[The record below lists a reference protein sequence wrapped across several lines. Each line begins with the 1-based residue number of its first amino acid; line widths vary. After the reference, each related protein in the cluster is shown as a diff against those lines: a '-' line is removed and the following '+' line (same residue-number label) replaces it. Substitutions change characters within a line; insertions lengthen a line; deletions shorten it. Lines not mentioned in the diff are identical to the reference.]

1 MNGTIKN
8 ITTFVPSN
16 EYYKMSSSKIPTP
29 KKNSF
34 TTILEIAEGVN
45 AIDLAI
51 PMSNLTCPEQLIDLV
66 SKNMRLGNNDYSP
79 VEGVEQLR
87 EQIIELVNRQNKSTF
102 NPDTEI
108 TITAGPAQAM
118 TTAIS
123 TFIKEGDEV
132 IIFEPVQESYA
143 PFIELNGG
151 RPIFVNLRLPDFR
164 IDWEEVKKLVTS
176 KTKMIIINNPQNPIG
191 RIFSEED
198 IDQLKRM
205 TNGTRLVILS
215 NEVFDNIIFDGLKFR
230 SLASIPDLA
239 SKSLIVSSF
248 GSVFNIT
255 GWGIGYIFGPERLM
269 SEFRKIQQ
277 FQGFSVNTPAQ
288 YALAEFLKGGPDFD
302 IICESYHKKR
312 DLLISLLKGS
322 KFELVPTQ
330 STFYQILDYS
340 KISDESDIDFCARLI
355 LEFGVATVPF
365 SAFQHEKAK
374 NQLIR
379 VCFAKPDE
387 ILHEAAKKLKSVPV
401 RLHN

>member
-1 MNGTIKN
+1 M
-8 ITTFVPSN
+8 
-16 EYYKMSSSKIPTP
+16 
-29 KKNSF
+29 
-34 TTILEIAEGVN
+34 N

-51 PMSNLTCPEQLIDLV
+51 PMSNLTCPEKLIDLV

-87 EQIIELVNRQNKSTF
+87 EQIIELVNGQNKTAF

-123 TFIKEGDEV
+123 TFVKDGDEV

-151 RPIFVNLRLPDFR
+151 RPIFVTLKLPDFR

-176 KTKMIIINNPQNPIG
+176 KTRMIIINNPQNPIG

-205 TNGTRLVILS
+205 TYGTRLVILS
-215 NEVFDNIIFDGLKFR
+215 NEVFDNIVYDGLKFR
-230 SLASIPDLA
+230 SLASVPDLA
-239 SKSLIVSSF
+239 AKCLIVSSF
-248 GSVFNIT
+248 GPVFNIT
-255 GWGIGYIFGPERLM
+255 GWGIGYIFGPEKLM
-269 SEFRKIQQ
+269 AEFRKIQQ

-302 IICESYHKKR
+302 TICDTYHKKR
-312 DLLISLLKGS
+312 DLFISSLKGS

-340 KISDESDIDFCARLI
+340 KISDETDVDFASRLI
-355 LEFGVATVPF
+355 LEFGIATVPF
-365 SAFQHEKAK
+365 SAFQHEKTK
-374 NQLIR
+374 FRLLRI
-379 VCFAKPDE
+379 CFAKPDDLL
-387 ILHEAAKKLKSVPV
+387 IEATKKLNSVPV
-401 RLHN
+401 TLPRS

>member
-1 MNGTIKN
+1 LWLAIDY
-8 ITTFVPSN
+8 I
-16 EYYKMSSSKIPTP
+16 KMSSSKIPTP

-51 PMSNLTCPEQLIDLV
+51 PMSNLACPEHLIDLV
-66 SKNMRLGNNDYSP
+66 GKNMRLGNNDYSP

-87 EQIIELVNRQNKSTF
+87 AQIIEIVNRQNKSSF
-102 NPDTEI
+102 NPATEI
-108 TITAGPAQAM
+108 TVTAGPAQAM

-151 RPIFVNLRLPDFR
+151 RPIFVNLRSPDFR

-215 NEVFDNIIFDGLKFR
+215 NEVFDNIVFDGLKFR
-230 SLASIPDLA
+230 SLASVPDLA

-248 GSVFNIT
+248 GPVFNIT

-288 YALAEFLKGGPDFD
+288 YALAEFLQGGPDFD

-355 LEFGVATVPF
+355 LEYGVATVPF

-387 ILHEAAKKLKSVPV
+387 ILHEAARKLKSVPS
-401 RLHN
+401 RLQH

>member
-1 MNGTIKN
+1 MRLAIEDN
-8 ITTFVPSN
+8 
-16 EYYKMSSSKIPTP
+16 KMGSSKIPTP
-29 KKNSF
+29 KKNSL
-34 TTILEIAEGVN
+34 TTILEIAGELH

-51 PMSNLTCPEQLIDLV
+51 PMSNLACPEKLIELV

-79 VEGVEQLR
+79 VEGVEQFR
-87 EQIIELVNRQNKSTF
+87 TQIIELVNRQNKTTF
-102 NPDTEI
+102 NPATDI

-123 TFIKEGDEV
+123 TFVKEGDEV

-143 PFIELNGG
+143 PFIEMNGG
-151 RPIFVNLRLPDFR
+151 RPIFVILKAPDFR

-191 RIFSEED
+191 RIFSDED

-215 NEVFDNIIFDGLKFR
+215 NEVFDNIVFDGLKFR
-230 SLASIPDLA
+230 SLASVPDLA
-239 SKSLIVSSF
+239 AKCLIVSSF
-248 GSVFNIT
+248 GPVFNIT

-288 YALAEFLKGGPDFD
+288 FALAEFLQEGPDFNS
-302 IICESYHKKR
+302 IRETYLGKR
-312 DLLISLLKGS
+312 DLFISLLKGS

-330 STFYQILDYS
+330 STFYQLLDFS
-340 KISDESDIDFCARLI
+340 KISDESDVDFATRLI
-355 LEFGVATVPF
+355 REYGVATFPF
-365 SAFQHEKAK
+365 SAFQHEKTK
-374 NQLIR
+374 YQLLRI
-379 VCFAKPDE
+379 CFAKPDE
-387 ILHEAAKKLKSVPV
+387 VIVEAAKRLKSIPV
-401 RLHN
+401 TVGH

>member
-1 MNGTIKN
+1 MN
-8 ITTFVPSN
+8 
-16 EYYKMSSSKIPTP
+16 SSKIPIP

-34 TTILEIAEGVN
+34 STILEIAEGAN

-51 PMSNLTCPEQLIDLV
+51 PFSNLACPEKLIDLV

-87 EQIIELVNRQNKSTF
+87 EQIIEHVNRQNKSSF
-102 NPDTEI
+102 NPATEI

-230 SLASIPDLA
+230 SLASVPDLA
-239 SKSLIVSSF
+239 SKSLIVSSY
-248 GSVFNIT
+248 GPVFNIT

-288 YALAEFLKGGPDFD
+288 YALAEFLQEGPDFD
-302 IICESYHKKR
+302 LICESYHKKR

-340 KISDESDIDFCARLI
+340 KISDESDMDFCARLI
-355 LEFGVATVPF
+355 LEYGVATVPF

-379 VCFAKPDE
+379 ICFAKPDE
-387 ILHEAAKKLKSVPV
+387 ILHEAAKKLKSVAV
-401 RLHN
+401 RLNH